1 MAIFQPEVNQRILID
16 GVSYALAVHP
26 AAPGMPYGQEGR
38 QAVVYQLCADDGHR
52 CGFKVFKPRFRVPA
66 LVSLADQLAPLASL
80 PGLAVCERTVLS
92 ARRHHDLLAE
102 HPDLT
107 YAVLMPWIYGPTW
120 MEVLLEGEAITPA
133 QSLSLARSLGETLAC
148 MEESGLAHCDL
159 SGPNVLIPGMAPES
173 TPGSQMIAL
182 VDVEQMYGPNLRRPP
197 LLPGGSPGYAHKT
210 ASEGLWSAEADRFAG
225 AVLMAEMLGWC
236 DPRVRAA
243 SWGESYF
250 DPQELGRDSRR
261 YAVLLQSL
269 KEIWGSAAAGHFE
282 RVWHSDTL
290 IDCST
295 FGEWLVSLPRE
306 APDESILPV
315 ETRESGQTWEPSRG
329 SFYDFPSDHRNAQ
342 TVNRTET
349 AAARDFSGIRRGGRP
364 QVRVLRAIHQWLNRI
379 PHWRTLGAAL
389 VAVIITII
397 IMLATLGT
405 PVRHR
410 VQPEHEMLMAT
421 HERQNGTPVS
431 EPPVQ
436 NQPTHYVL
444 SGRVTDQEGGHG
456 LSQVIVR
463 FGEGLSSVVTDPN
476 GYWRKEGLE
485 GSVTVMPH
493 KDGWSFAPEARSAG
507 GSSARVDFSAKQITV
522 SAVPD
527 QTKDRKEVAVP
538 STQPTHTVPVPVSRS
553 PRPGPAMRPIYAV
566 SGRVTDEAG
575 NPISGA
581 LLTFGSGHGTVQT
594 DASGSWSKSG
604 LSGTIPILIKKPGW
618 AFTPTIR
625 QVSEASNSVNF
636 IGRYKLFTLTG
647 RITDIKGR
655 GIPGVTISFGP
666 GFDPVITDRD
676 GYWVKMS
683 LEGAVTVTPQRG
695 SALFTPVNITAYGPG
710 VLNFVYTPVTSG
722 VE

>member
-66 LVSLADQLAPLASL
+66 LVSLADQLAPLASM
-80 PGLAVCERTVLS
+80 PGLAVCDRTVLS
-92 ARRHHDLLAE
+92 ARRHHDLLVE

-120 MEVLLEGEAITPA
+120 MEVLLGGEAISPK
-133 QSLSLARSLGETLAC
+133 QSLLLARSLGETLAC

-159 SGPNVLIPGMAPES
+159 SGPNVLVPGMAPES
-173 TPGSQMIAL
+173 APGSQMIAL

-250 DPQELGRDSRR
+250 DPQELGRDTRR
-261 YAVLLQSL
+261 YSILLQSL

-306 APDESILPV
+306 APDESVIPA
-315 ETRESGQTWEPSRG
+315 EAHESNQSSDSGQVSHYNLPSE
-329 SFYDFPSDHRNAQ
+329 HRYGRAA
-342 TVNRTET
+342 NRPET
-349 AAARDFSGIRRGGRP
+349 AAARNLRRIRRSGAPRA
-364 QVRVLRAIHQWLNRI
+364 QVLKAVNERLARI
-379 PHWRTLGAAL
+379 PYWRTVGAAL
-389 VAVIITII
+389 VAVIMTVV
-397 IMLATLGT
+397 IMLVTLDTPDRHAAHLTRET
-405 PVRHR
+405 PVATQERQR
-410 VQPEHEMLMAT
+410 NTPVQPTSIA
-421 HERQNGTPVS
+421 
-431 EPPVQ
+431 
-436 NQPTHYVL
+436 NQPPLYAL
-444 SGRVTDQEGGHG
+444 SGRVIGPDGHG
-456 LSQVIVR
+456 VGKVIVR
-463 FGEGLSSVVTDPN
+463 FGEGLSSVLTDPD
-476 GYWRKEGLE
+476 GFWQKDGLA
-485 GSVTVMPH
+485 GSVTVKPH
-493 KDGWSFAPEARSAG
+493 KEGWAFAPESRFAG
-507 GSSARVDFSAKQITV
+507 GSSATADFSAKPVIASPEPTGTQHRQDV
-522 SAVPD
+522 PAPSATPAR
-527 QTKDRKEVAVP
+527 TEPA
-538 STQPTHTVPVPVSRS
+538 PVTRSSR
-553 PRPGPAMRPIYAV
+553 PLPPPRPIYKV
-566 SGRVTDEAG
+566 SGRVTDEVG
-575 NPISGA
+575 NPIGGV

-618 AFTPTIR
+618 SFTPTIR
-625 QVSEASNSVNF
+625 QVSEAGNSVNF
-636 IGRYKLFTLTG
+636 IGRYKLFTLAG
-647 RITDIKGR
+647 RVTDIKGR

-695 SALFTPVNITAYGPG
+695 SAFFTPVSITAYGPG
-710 VLNFVYTPVTSG
+710 VLSFVYTPVVSG
-722 VE
+722 ID